1 MAREEKMDDTA
12 RVLIVDDEENFRAML
27 TELLRDQGYEASAV
41 GTSADALEAL
51 SRDPHDVVLL
61 DIRLGREDGIEVLKR
76 IKRDFPDV
84 EVVMVTAFGSV
95 GLAVEATK
103 LGSFDFVEKPLNHDH
118 FDIVLKNAAAA
129 SALRRELATLREER
143 RREAPPGEFV
153 GHSAA
158 LKEIREQIQ
167 KIGVGGRSTVLIQ
180 GETGVGKELVARMIH
195 WARGADSGPFVV
207 LNCASLP
214 SELLESE
221 LFGYEKGA
229 FTDARN
235 QKKGLL
241 ELAAEGTLF
250 LDEIGE
256 MSLPL
261 QAKLLRAIETKSF
274 RRLGG
279 TSDVKVATRVLA
291 ATHRDLLAMVR
302 DAKFREDLY
311 YRLMVI
317 PVRVPPLRE
326 RPEDILPIARHLVST
341 LNRELDRNVDG
352 VAAEAEPALQR
363 YPWPGNV
370 RELRNVLERAI
381 LLHSDKV
388 VKLADLPAE
397 VRLGQA
403 PVPVSVG
410 TPPPGAFRLDSTGGV
425 PTMSDVEKMAIEFA
439 LERCS
444 GNKTKAAE
452 ALGISRQTL
461 RTKLKEYCLAGV
473 EEDG

>member
-1 MAREEKMDDTA
+1 MAREERMDDTA

-41 GTSADALEAL
+41 GGSAEALEAL
-51 SRDPHDVVLL
+51 ARDPHDVVLL

-76 IKRDFPDV
+76 VKRDFPEV

-118 FDIVLKNAAAA
+118 FDIVLKNAAVA
-129 SALRRELATLREER
+129 SALRREVATLREER
-143 RREAPPGEFV
+143 RREAPPGDFV
-153 GHSAA
+153 GQSAA
-158 LKEIREQIQ
+158 LQEIREQIQ
-167 KIGVGGRSTVLIQ
+167 KIGTGGRSTVLIQ

-195 WARGADSGPFVV
+195 WARPGDAGPFVV

-221 LFGYEKGA
+221 LFGFEKGA
-229 FTDARN
+229 FTDARS

-302 DAKFREDLY
+302 DSKFREDLY

-326 RPEDILPIARHLVST
+326 RPEDILPIARHLVAN
-341 LNRELDRNVDG
+341 LNRELDRNLEG
-352 VAAEAEPALQR
+352 IAADAEELLRR

-381 LLHSDKV
+381 LLHSDRV
-388 VKLADLPAE
+388 VKQSDLPPE
-397 VRLGQA
+397 VRSGSA
-403 PVPVSVG
+403 PGPAAE
-410 TPPPGAFRLDSTGGV
+410 PGGPAPGFRLGAGTGV
-425 PTMSDVEKMAIEFA
+425 PTMSEVEKMAIEYA
-439 LERCS
+439 LEKCG

-461 RTKLKEYCLAGV
+461 RTKVKEYCLAGV
-473 EEDG
+473 DDDG